1 MVTSG
6 SQINSPLFPFFLHKV
21 RMSID
26 WDVFCKARE
35 RKELTAV
42 STGKI
47 FVRERRKVGEG
58 EKKPRFS
65 VVGVA
70 GTDLKIF
77 AKHVRKMEVEQI
89 AKEIG
94 AQVVILTAGQDD
106 DDIELDD

>member
-1 MVTSG
+1 MA
-6 SQINSPLFPFFLHKV
+6 N
-21 RMSID
+21 
-26 WDVFCKARE
+26 
-35 RKELTAV
+35 
-42 STGKI
+42 GKI
-47 FVRERRKVGEG
+47 FVRERRKVGEV

-77 AKHVRKMEVEQI
+77 AKHVRKMEVEHI

>member
-1 MVTSG
+1 MA
-6 SQINSPLFPFFLHKV
+6 N
-21 RMSID
+21 
-26 WDVFCKARE
+26 
-35 RKELTAV
+35 
-42 STGKI
+42 GKI

-58 EKKPRFS
+58 KKKPRFS